1 MENVKETIKERMLG
15 YINEQD
21 LNMFSFVIDDGS
33 EVEKVKIKRA
43 NPCNNSYSVAKA
55 FAMTA
60 IGMLY
65 DEGKL
70 SINDKITDILRE
82 EYEAS
87 GKPERKW
94 EEVTVDNTLR
104 HRMGIAKGFL
114 DIDTE
119 DATAYGTDDYL
130 SLVWKTPITLPI
142 GEERVYSDAAYYVIS
157 RIVEKI
163 SGETLA
169 DFLWKRLFY
178 PLGFREV
185 SWSCCPKG
193 HSMGATGLYIRTEDM
208 AKLGRLYLNNGVWN
222 GERIISEEWISLV
235 LSRAYEFSKVNDK
248 RGYTKGGMCGQ
259 RLYFCYEDNVV
270 VAWHAY
276 ENSKLCTDI
285 LKLL

>member
-1 MENVKETIKERMLG
+1 
-15 YINEQD
+15 
-21 LNMFSFVIDDGS
+21 
-33 EVEKVKIKRA
+33 
-43 NPCNNSYSVAKA
+43 
-55 FAMTA
+55 
-60 IGMLY
+60 
-65 DEGKL
+65 
-70 SINDKITDILRE
+70 
-82 EYEAS
+82 
-87 GKPERKW
+87 
-94 EEVTVDNTLR
+94 
-104 HRMGIAKGFL
+104 MGIAKGFL

-119 DATAYGTDDYL
+119 DASAYGTDDYL